1 MSQATKSKKRAKQG
15 SGAAPSQPAK
25 TTGSTPPAKTA
36 GNSKTASAP
45 PAKKAKHRSTLLAIA
60 LVAVALHGIFMA
72 FVYWTSIPD
81 AQRTVGN
88 VALWVMFLAAAAD
101 VVAAGAMW
109 FWKKWGIYLYGAA
122 AVVTAAM
129 SVLATGN
136 VFLVFGALL
145 PAIIVLYI
153 VMRERGK
160 FE

>member
-1 MSQATKSKKRAKQG
+1 
-15 SGAAPSQPAK
+15 
-25 TTGSTPPAKTA
+25 
-36 GNSKTASAP
+36 
-45 PAKKAKHRSTLLAIA
+45 
-60 LVAVALHGIFMA
+60 MA